1 MVSGQRHLP
10 CRLSHLRSNPC
21 ATEVAGEGENGL
33 HRVASDGHMCAVAH
47 AHNKKVFKKSI
58 LKISY

>member
-47 AHNKKVFKKSI
+47 AHNKKVF
-58 LKISY
+58 